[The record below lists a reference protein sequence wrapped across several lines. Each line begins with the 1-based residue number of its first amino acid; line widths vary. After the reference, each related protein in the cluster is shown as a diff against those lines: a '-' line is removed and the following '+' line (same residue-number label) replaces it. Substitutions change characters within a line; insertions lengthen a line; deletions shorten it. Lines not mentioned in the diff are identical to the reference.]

1 MIKKNLFKKFIVNK
15 NKKINIFTP
24 GPAALLNENIIN
36 LEPCFGRGDKN
47 YTKLAKRVEK
57 NLKIFLAKK
66 NYLFSRIWKFGL

>member
-36 LEPCFGRGDKN
+36 LEPCFEE
-47 YTKLAKRVEK
+47 VI
-57 NLKIFLAKK
+57 KIIQ
-66 NYLFSRIWKFGL
+66 N